1 MFNPSRMVIAR
12 HRRRMSSKG
21 LAEAVGLTAVHVS
34 RLENGIHEP
43 EPETLAAIAKA
54 LGFPVEFFTG
64 DEIDPVTKEGV
75 SFRSMTAMKAAER
88 DAAIAAGHIAYLLA
102 DWTAARYNLPATDLI
117 EASEE
122 RDPARAARWLRQ
134 HWGLGEQPIK
144 HMIKMLEAKGIR
156 VFSLA
161 ENTAALDA
169 FSCWRGDTPYI
180 FLNTAKS
187 AERSRFDAAHE
198 LGHLVMHKHGGP
210 QQGKSAEY
218 EAQLFA
224 ASFLMPQSDIEA
236 KIPRALTLDQIV
248 IAKRRWG
255 VSVGALAYRLN
266 KLGILSDWLYR
277 GMLIEMGRRD
287 YRKNEPNEMEREE
300 SVVWQK
306 VFSDLWSK
314 KITKDTI
321 ARELHVPIAEIENLI
336 FGLVIRKGVS
346 PEQRKES
353 GPPPGLKLVG

>member
-1 MFNPSRMVIAR
+1 MVIAR

-21 LAEAVGLTAVHVS
+21 LAEAICLTSVHVS
-34 RLENGIHEP
+34 RLENGYHDP
-43 EPETLAAIAKA
+43 EEQTVAAIAKA
-54 LGFPVEFFTG
+54 LNFPTEFFYG

-75 SFRSMTAMKAAER
+75 SFRSMTAMKAADR
-88 DAAIAAGHIAYLLA
+88 DAAVGAGHIAYLLA
-102 DWTAARYNLPATDLI
+102 DWTAARYNLPAPDLM
-117 EASEE
+117 ESSQE

-134 HWGLGEQPIK
+134 HWGLGESPIK
-144 HMIKMLEAKGIR
+144 HMIKLLEAKGVR

-161 ENTAALDA
+161 ENTATLDA

-198 LGHLVMHKHGGP
+198 LCHLIMHKHGGP
-210 QQGKSAEY
+210 HQGKSAEY

-236 KIPRALTLDQIV
+236 KIPRALSLDQIV
-248 IAKRRWG
+248 VAKRRWG
-255 VSVGALAYRLN
+255 VSAAALAYRLN

-277 GMLIEMGRRD
+277 GMVIEMGRRN
-287 YRKNEPNEMEREE
+287 YRNNEPNEIEREE
-300 SVVWQK
+300 SIVWQK

-314 KITKDTI
+314 KITKQTI
-321 ARELHVPIAEIENLI
+321 ASDLKVPIAEIENLI
-336 FGLVIRKGVS
+336 FGLIIRKGVS
-346 PEQRKES
+346 PEQREN
-353 GPPPGLKLVG
+353 GHRPAALKLVQ

>member
-1 MFNPSRMVIAR
+1 
-12 HRRRMSSKG
+12 MSSKG
-21 LAEAVGLTAVHVS
+21 LAEAVGLTPVHLS
-34 RLENGIHEP
+34 RLENGVHDP
-43 EPETLAAIAKA
+43 EDETVAAIAKT
-54 LGFPVEFFTG
+54 LNFPIEFFHG
-64 DEIDPVTKEGV
+64 DDIDPVTKEGV
-75 SFRSMTAMKAAER
+75 SFRGMTAMKAADR

-117 EASEE
+117 EASQE
-122 RDPARAARWLRQ
+122 RNPARAARWLRQ
-134 HWGLGEQPIK
+134 HWGLGEMPVK
-144 HMIKMLEAKGIR
+144 HMIKLLEAKGIR

-161 ENTAALDA
+161 ENTATLDA

-187 AERSRFDAAHE
+187 SERSRFDAAHE

-210 QQGKSAEY
+210 QQGRSAEF

-224 ASFLMPQSDIEA
+224 ASFLMPQSDVEA

-248 IAKRRWG
+248 VAKRRWG
-255 VSVGALAYRLN
+255 VSAAALAYRLN

-277 GMLIEMGRRD
+277 GMVIEMVRRK
-287 YRKNEPNEMEREE
+287 YREHEPSEMEREE

-306 VFSDLWSK
+306 VFADLWSK
-314 KITKDTI
+314 KITKQTI
-321 ARELHVPIAEIENLI
+321 ASDLNVPIAEIENLI

-346 PEQRKES
+346 PEQRER
-353 GPPPGLKLVG
+353 GVRPDALRLVQ